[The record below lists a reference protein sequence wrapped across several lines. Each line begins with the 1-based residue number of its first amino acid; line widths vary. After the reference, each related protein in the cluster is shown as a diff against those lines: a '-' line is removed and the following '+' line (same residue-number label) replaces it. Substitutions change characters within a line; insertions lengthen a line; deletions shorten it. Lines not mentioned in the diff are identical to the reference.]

1 MFDLR
6 LERTNLAAND
16 EAHIFEHAIEKEAIL
31 NQIGRGR
38 VVLVRIPTLPSPIK
52 KRIKK
57 KKIKKKTLCMV
68 KMISITDNIGFFIK
82 M

>member
-31 NQIGRGR
+31 NQIG
-38 VVLVRIPTLPSPIK
+38 
-52 KRIKK
+52 
-57 KKIKKKTLCMV
+57 
-68 KMISITDNIGFFIK
+68 
-82 M
+82 

>member
-16 EAHIFEHAIEKEAIL
+16 EAHILEHATEKEAIL

-38 VVLVRIPTLPSPIK
+38 MVLVPGFPPFPPHLVPTPLPQQK
-52 KRIKK
+52 K
-57 KKIKKKTLCMV
+57 V
-68 KMISITDNIGFFIK
+68 
-82 M
+82 

>member
-68 KMISITDNIGFFIK
+68 KMISITDNIGFFLK

>member
-57 KKIKKKTLCMV
+57 KKLKKKHYAWL
-68 KMISITDNIGFFIK
+68 K
-82 M
+82 

>member
-31 NQIGRGR
+31 NQISRGR
-38 VVLVRIPTLPSPIK
+38 VVLVPGFPPFPPQLVPTPHPQ
-52 KRIKK
+52 
-57 KKIKKKTLCMV
+57 
-68 KMISITDNIGFFIK
+68 
-82 M
+82 

>member
-16 EAHIFEHAIEKEAIL
+16 EAHSFESAIEKEAIL

-38 VVLVRIPTLPSPIK
+38 VVLVLGFPPFPPQLVPTHSHN
-52 KRIKK
+52 
-57 KKIKKKTLCMV
+57 KKIV
-68 KMISITDNIGFFIK
+68 
-82 M
+82 

>member
-16 EAHIFEHAIEKEAIL
+16 EAHILEHAIEKEAIL

-38 VVLVRIPTLPSPIK
+38 VVLVLRFPPFPHQLVPTPLPQQK
-52 KRIKK
+52 K
-57 KKIKKKTLCMV
+57 V
-68 KMISITDNIGFFIK
+68 
-82 M
+82 

>member
-38 VVLVRIPTLPSPIK
+38 VVLVRIPTPPSPIK
-52 KRIKK
+52 KKNLKKNLKK
-57 KKIKKKTLCMV
+57 KHYAWLK
-68 KMISITDNIGFFIK
+68 
-82 M
+82 

>member
-38 VVLVRIPTLPSPIK
+38 VVLVRIPTLPSPTK
-52 KRIKK
+52 KRIK

>member
-57 KKIKKKTLCMV
+57 KNLKKKHYAWL
-68 KMISITDNIGFFIK
+68 K
-82 M
+82 

>member
-38 VVLVRIPTLPSPIK
+38 VVLVRIPTLPSLIK

>member
-52 KRIKK
+52 KRI
-57 KKIKKKTLCMV
+57 
-68 KMISITDNIGFFIK
+68 
-82 M
+82 